1 MKSSNKQ
8 YGKRL
13 LILAFPIIMNN
24 IIAQL
29 QMIIDRIFLGHAN
42 DLYMSALGNVSSP
55 VWTTMSFCN
64 SLVMG
69 ASILISQSVGAKK
82 REDIGEYA
90 GAMLKYN
97 NIIPIFLCFFW
108 MIFPKPVFMI
118 LGVSDNVMP
127 LCLGYVR
134 WYAPL
139 FLLTGLGGSLGVILQ
154 TSNYTKPLV
163 VYGCVRSGFN
173 IFLDWMLIF
182 GNLGMPALGIEG
194 AAIATVIAEYVGAI
208 YISVIF
214 FTSKRL
220 PTRPSWNDVKK
231 GHFQSYLNAAK
242 LGINIALE
250 DFAWNIG
257 NLILI
262 RILNSINEYAAGI
275 YTIIFGVEVL
285 AVVIIGAIGSGT
297 MTLTSEATGR
307 KDLAQ
312 YKGITLCAYAVC
324 TIVTVVMIVGAVL
337 FPEQILSLFTS
348 DKTVIA
354 SCGGYL
360 LLIGINLFSKSGNII
375 IGNAIRGSGN
385 TKWMLFTQIFG
396 TIWIVSVASV
406 LVFICKLGIFGV
418 VLAVILDEGVRAL
431 INLGKYL
438 RIVKK
443 WENGM
448 VNLKVINEDNCC
460 NISLSCHL

>member
-163 VYGCVRSGFN
+163 VYGCVRSGLN

-214 FTSKRL
+214 FTSKKL

-307 KDLAQ
+307 KALAQ

-324 TIVTVVMIVGAVL
+324 AIVTVVMIVGAVL

-354 SCGGYL
+354 SCAGYL
-360 LLIGINLFSKSGNII
+360 LLDVVYSDFWNDLDRKCS
-375 IGNAIRGSGN
+375 
-385 TKWMLFTQIFG
+385 FG
-396 TIWIVSVASV
+396 LSI
-406 LVFICKLGIFGV
+406 
-418 VLAVILDEGVRAL
+418 
-431 INLGKYL
+431 YL
-438 RIVKK
+438 
-443 WENGM
+443 
-448 VNLKVINEDNCC
+448 
-460 NISLSCHL
+460 

>member
-406 LVFICKLGIFGV
+406 
-418 VLAVILDEGVRAL
+418 
-431 INLGKYL
+431 
-438 RIVKK
+438 
-443 WENGM
+443 
-448 VNLKVINEDNCC
+448 
-460 NISLSCHL
+460 

>member
-1 MKSSNKQ
+1 MRSFGTQ
-8 YGKRL
+8 YIFRL
-13 LILAFPIIMNN
+13 
-24 IIAQL
+24 
-29 QMIIDRIFLGHAN
+29 DV
-42 DLYMSALGNVSSP
+42 D
-55 VWTTMSFCN
+55 
-64 SLVMG
+64 
-69 ASILISQSVGAKK
+69 
-82 REDIGEYA
+82 
-90 GAMLKYN
+90 
-97 NIIPIFLCFFW
+97 
-108 MIFPKPVFMI
+108 
-118 LGVSDNVMP
+118 
-127 LCLGYVR
+127 
-134 WYAPL
+134 
-139 FLLTGLGGSLGVILQ
+139 
-154 TSNYTKPLV
+154 
-163 VYGCVRSGFN
+163 
-173 IFLDWMLIF
+173 F

-214 FTSKRL
+214 FTSKKL

-307 KDLAQ
+307 KALAQ

-324 TIVTVVMIVGAVL
+324 AIVTVVMIVGAVL

-354 SCGGYL
+354 SCAGYL

-443 WENGM
+443 WGEWNG
-448 VNLKVINEDNCC
+448 
-460 NISLSCHL
+460 

>member
-163 VYGCVRSGFN
+163 VYGCVRSGLN

-182 GNLGMPALGIEG
+182 GNLGMPALGIKG

-214 FTSKRL
+214 FTSKKL

-337 FPEQILSLFTS
+337 FPGQI
-348 DKTVIA
+348 
-354 SCGGYL
+354 
-360 LLIGINLFSKSGNII
+360 
-375 IGNAIRGSGN
+375 
-385 TKWMLFTQIFG
+385 
-396 TIWIVSVASV
+396 
-406 LVFICKLGIFGV
+406 
-418 VLAVILDEGVRAL
+418 
-431 INLGKYL
+431 
-438 RIVKK
+438 
-443 WENGM
+443 
-448 VNLKVINEDNCC
+448 
-460 NISLSCHL
+460 

>member
-1 MKSSNKQ
+1 MKLSYKQ

-13 LILAFPIIMNN
+13 LILALPIIMNN

-69 ASILISQSVGAKK
+69 ASILISQSVGAEK

-163 VYGCVRSGFN
+163 VYGCVRSGLN

-214 FTSKRL
+214 FTSKKL
-220 PTRPSWNDVKK
+220 PTRPGWNDVKK
-231 GHFQSYLNAAK
+231 GHFRSYLNAAK

-257 NLILI
+257 NMILI

-297 MTLTSEATGR
+297 MTLTSEAIGR
-307 KDLAQ
+307 KNLAQ

-324 TIVTVVMIVGAVL
+324 AIVTVVMIVGAVL

-354 SCGGYL
+354 SCGVYL

-396 TIWIVSVASV
+396 TIWIVIVASV
-406 LVFICKLGIFGV
+406 LVFICKLGILGV
-418 VLAVILDEGVRAL
+418 FLAVLLDEAVRAL
-431 INLGKYL
+431 INFWKYL

-443 WENGM
+443 WGEWNG
-448 VNLKVINEDNCC
+448 
-460 NISLSCHL
+460 

>member
-1 MKSSNKQ
+1 MILSNKQ
-8 YGKRL
+8 YRKKL
-13 LILAFPIIMNN
+13 LALAFPIIMNN

-69 ASILISQSVGAKK
+69 ASILISQSVGAGKK
-82 REDIGEYA
+82 EDIGEYA
-90 GAMLKYN
+90 GAMMKYN
-97 NIIPIFLCFFW
+97 NIIPVFLCFFW

-118 LGVSDNVMP
+118 LGVSDSVMP
-127 LCLGYVR
+127 LCLSYVR

-163 VYGCVRSGFN
+163 VYGFVRSGLN
-173 IFLDWMLIF
+173 IFLDWVLIF
-182 GNLGMPALGIEG
+182 GKFGMPELGIEG

-214 FTSKRL
+214 FSSKKL
-220 PTRPSWNDVKK
+220 STRPSWKEVKN
-231 GHFQSYLNAAK
+231 GHLRSYLNSAK

-275 YTIIFGVEVL
+275 YTIVFGVEVL

-307 KDLAQ
+307 RDLMQ
-312 YKGITLCAYAVC
+312 YKGITRCAYGICV
-324 TIVTVVMIVGAVL
+324 IVTGLMIIGAVL

-348 DKTVIA
+348 DKAVIA
-354 SCGGYL
+354 SSGIYL

-385 TKWMLFTQIFG
+385 TKWMLYTQIFG

-406 LVFICKLGIFGV
+406 FVFICKLGILGV
-418 VLAVILDEGVRAL
+418 FLAVMADEGVRAL
-431 INLGKYL
+431 INLWKYL

-443 WENGM
+443 WR
-448 VNLKVINEDNCC
+448 
-460 NISLSCHL
+460 

>member
-1 MKSSNKQ
+1 M
-8 YGKRL
+8 
-13 LILAFPIIMNN
+13 
-24 IIAQL
+24 
-29 QMIIDRIFLGHAN
+29 
-42 DLYMSALGNVSSP
+42 
-55 VWTTMSFCN
+55 
-64 SLVMG
+64 
-69 ASILISQSVGAKK
+69 
-82 REDIGEYA
+82 
-90 GAMLKYN
+90 
-97 NIIPIFLCFFW
+97 
-108 MIFPKPVFMI
+108 
-118 LGVSDNVMP
+118 
-127 LCLGYVR
+127 
-134 WYAPL
+134 
-139 FLLTGLGGSLGVILQ
+139 
-154 TSNYTKPLV
+154 
-163 VYGCVRSGFN
+163 YGCVRSGLN

-214 FTSKRL
+214 FTSKKL

-443 WENGM
+443 WGEWNG
-448 VNLKVINEDNCC
+448 
-460 NISLSCHL
+460 

>member
-257 NLILI
+257 NLM
-262 RILNSINEYAAGI
+262 E
-275 YTIIFGVEVL
+275 
-285 AVVIIGAIGSGT
+285 
-297 MTLTSEATGR
+297 
-307 KDLAQ
+307 
-312 YKGITLCAYAVC
+312 
-324 TIVTVVMIVGAVL
+324 
-337 FPEQILSLFTS
+337 
-348 DKTVIA
+348 
-354 SCGGYL
+354 
-360 LLIGINLFSKSGNII
+360 
-375 IGNAIRGSGN
+375 
-385 TKWMLFTQIFG
+385 
-396 TIWIVSVASV
+396 
-406 LVFICKLGIFGV
+406 
-418 VLAVILDEGVRAL
+418 LDGQ
-431 INLGKYL
+431 
-438 RIVKK
+438 IVKK
-443 WENGM
+443 SDTIDEYSQKVEKIKNYIKEGHIFQTVLSQRWTVKTKQTGF
-448 VNLKVINEDNCC
+448 NLYEKLRKLNPSPYLYYYNFGDFEIIGSSPEMIVKQTDSKVYTCPIAGTRRRGKTKEED
-460 NISLSCHL
+460 IALEERAS

>member
-1 MKSSNKQ
+1 MKLDYRQ
-8 YGKRL
+8 YGRKL
-13 LILAFPIIMNN
+13 LALALPIIMNN

-69 ASILISQSVGAKK
+69 ASILISQSVGAEK

-90 GAMLKYN
+90 GAMMKYN
-97 NIIPIFLCFFW
+97 NTIPVLLCFFW
-108 MIFPKPVFMI
+108 MFFPKPVFMM
-118 LGVSDNVMP
+118 LGVSDSVMP
-127 LCLGYVR
+127 LCLSYVR

-163 VYGCVRSGFN
+163 VYGLVRSGLN

-182 GNLGMPALGIEG
+182 GKFGMPALGIEG

-214 FTSKRL
+214 FTSKKL
-220 PTRPSWNDVKK
+220 PTRPSWTEVKN
-231 GHFQSYLNAAK
+231 GHLRSYLHSAK

-275 YTIIFGVEVL
+275 YTIVFGVEVL

-297 MTLTSEATGR
+297 MTLTSEATGSR
-307 KDLAQ
+307 DFMQ
-312 YKGITLCAYAVC
+312 YRGITICAYGICV
-324 TIVTVVMIVGAVL
+324 IVTGLMILGAVL

-348 DKTVIA
+348 DQAVIA
-354 SCGGYL
+354 SSGIYL
-360 LLIGINLFSKSGNII
+360 LLIGINLFAKSGNII

-385 TKWMLFTQIFG
+385 TRWMLYTQIFG

-406 LVFICKLGIFGV
+406 FVFVCKLGILGV
-418 VLAVILDEGVRAL
+418 FLAVMVDEGVRAL
-431 INLGKYL
+431 INLWKYI
-438 RIVKK
+438 RIIKK
-443 WENGM
+443 WGSYESYR
-448 VNLKVINEDNCC
+448 ESDR
-460 NISLSCHL
+460 

>member
-1 MKSSNKQ
+1 MIDLQNFDNGNESRKIMKLSYKQ

-29 QMIIDRIFLGHAN
+29 QMIIDRIFLGHAS

-69 ASILISQSVGAKK
+69 ASILISQSVGARK

-90 GAMLKYN
+90 GAMMKYN

-163 VYGCVRSGFN
+163 VYGCVRSGLN
-173 IFLDWMLIF
+173 IFLDWVLIF
-182 GNLGMPALGIEG
+182 GNFGMPALGIEG

-214 FTSKRL
+214 FTSKKL

-231 GHFQSYLNAAK
+231 GRFRSYLNSAK

-307 KDLAQ
+307 KDLEQ

-324 TIVTVVMIVGAVL
+324 AIVTVVMIVGAVL
-337 FPEQILSLFTS
+337 FPEQILSLFTG

-354 SCGGYL
+354 SCGIYL

-406 LVFICKLGIFGV
+406 LVFVCRLGILGV
-418 VLAVILDEGVRAL
+418 FLAVLLDEGVRAL
-431 INLGKYL
+431 INFWKYL

-443 WENGM
+443 WRE
-448 VNLKVINEDNCC
+448 
-460 NISLSCHL
+460 

>member
-118 LGVSDNVMP
+118 LGVSDSVMP

-139 FLLTGLGGSLGVILQ
+139 FLLTGL
-154 TSNYTKPLV
+154 NM
-163 VYGCVRSGFN
+163 
-173 IFLDWMLIF
+173 FLDWMLIF

-214 FTSKRL
+214 FTSKKL

-443 WENGM
+443 WGEWNG
-448 VNLKVINEDNCC
+448 
-460 NISLSCHL
+460 

>member
-1 MKSSNKQ
+1 MKLSYKQ

-13 LILAFPIIMNN
+13 LILALPIIMNN

-69 ASILISQSVGAKK
+69 ASILISQSVGAEK

-118 LGVSDNVMP
+118 LGVSDIVMP

-163 VYGCVRSGFN
+163 VYGCVRSGLN
-173 IFLDWMLIF
+173 IFLDWVLIF
-182 GNLGMPALGIEG
+182 GNFGMPALGIEG

-208 YISVIF
+208 YIAVIF
-214 FTSKRL
+214 FTSKKL

-231 GHFQSYLNAAK
+231 GHFRSYLNSAK
-242 LGINIALE
+242 LGINIAFE

-257 NLILI
+257 N
-262 RILNSINEYAAGI
+262 AGI

-297 MTLTSEATGR
+297 MTLTSEAIGR
-307 KDLAQ
+307 KNLAQ

-324 TIVTVVMIVGAVL
+324 AIVTVVMIVGAVL

-354 SCGGYL
+354 SCGVYL

-396 TIWIVSVASV
+396 TIWIVIVASV
-406 LVFICKLGIFGV
+406 LVFICKLGILGV
-418 VLAVILDEGVRAL
+418 FLAVLLDEGVRAL
-431 INLGKYL
+431 INFWKYL

-443 WENGM
+443 WRE
-448 VNLKVINEDNCC
+448 
-460 NISLSCHL
+460 